1 VLTVQKSR
9 AVRRRLIQALLFL
22 MSLLT
27 LRSVHALATGTAWCL
42 WRCKALPARTAAI
55 NVALCLPELAPGEQ
69 ARLVRDSMAEDSKA
83 IFELGPLW
91 RWPVA
96 KVLAL
101 IEDGDGVA
109 ELRAALQR
117 RRGVIVIA
125 PHLGSW
131 EALAPALSRIAPMT
145 AMFTPGRMG
154 VDDLIRAAR
163 ERAGARLVA
172 GNRLGVM
179 ALARTLSSGGMIC
192 VLPDQDPGRGG
203 GMFAPF
209 FGVETYTMKLLSRLA
224 MLSGAPG
231 FVVWCERLPEGR
243 GYVLHCQPAPEAL
256 SEGPLARSVTA
267 LNQAVEAE
275 VRRAPAQYLWSYK
288 RFRSRPDG
296 GPGPYPRSAARKN
309 AEASVPR
316 SH

>member
-1 VLTVQKSR
+1 VLTVQKKR
-9 AVRRRLIQALLFL
+9 AVRRRLVQALLFL
-22 MSLLT
+22 MSQLT
-27 LRSVHALATGTAWCL
+27 LRRAHALATGAAWCM
-42 WRCKALPARTAAI
+42 WRCKALPARTSAI
-55 NVALCLPELAPGEQ
+55 NVGLCLPELSPVEQ

-83 IFELGPLW
+83 VFELGPLW
-91 RWPVA
+91 RWPVE
-96 KVLAL
+96 KILAC
-101 IEDGDGVA
+101 IDDGDGVA
-109 ELRAALQR
+109 ELREALER
-117 RRGVIVIA
+117 RQGVIVIA

-131 EALAPALSRIAPMT
+131 EATGLALSRIAPMT

-154 VDDLIRAAR
+154 IDDLVRGAR

-172 GNRLGVM
+172 GNRHGVM
-179 ALARTLSSGGMIC
+179 ALARTLREGGMIG

-224 MLSGAPG
+224 MKSGAPG

-243 GYVLHCQPAPEAL
+243 GYVLHCRRAPDVL
-256 SEGPLARSVTA
+256 NEGPLSRSVAA

-296 GPGPYPRSAARKN
+296 GPGPYPRRASRKN

-316 SH
+316 PR

>member
-1 VLTVQKSR
+1 MQKKR
-9 AVRRRLIQALLFL
+9 TIRRRLTQALLFL
-22 MSLLT
+22 LSQLSL
-27 LRSVHALATGTAWCL
+27 RHAHALASGAAWCL

-55 NVALCLPELAPGEQ
+55 NVALCLPELTPGEQ
-69 ARLVRDSMAEDSKA
+69 TQLVRDSLAENGKA

-91 RWPVA
+91 RWPLD
-96 KVLAL
+96 KVLAV

-109 ELRAALQR
+109 ELRAAVQR
-117 RRGVIVIA
+117 QRGVIVIA

-131 EALAPALSRIAPMT
+131 EALGPALSRIAPMT

-154 VDDLIRAAR
+154 VDDPVRGAR
-163 ERAGARLVA
+163 ERAGARLVP
-172 GNRLGVM
+172 GNRHGVM
-179 ALARTLSSGGMIC
+179 ALARTLSKGGMIC

-203 GMFAPF
+203 GIFAPF
-209 FGVETYTMKLLSRLA
+209 FGIETYTMKLLSRLA
-224 MLSGAPG
+224 MRSSARG

-243 GYVLHCQPAPEAL
+243 GFAMHCRAAPEAL
-256 SEGPLARSVTA
+256 CEGPLERSVAA
-267 LNQAVEAE
+267 LNHAVETE

-296 GPGPYPRSAARKN
+296 GAGPYPRRAARRN

-316 SH
+316 SR

>member
-1 VLTVQKSR
+1 MLPVQKKR
-9 AVRRRLIQALLFL
+9 AVRRRLIQGLLFL
-22 MSLLT
+22 MSQLS
-27 LRSVHALATGTAWCL
+27 LRRIHALATGAAWCL
-42 WRCKALPARTAAI
+42 WRCKALPARTSAI
-55 NVALCLPELAPGEQ
+55 NVALCLPELTPGEQ
-69 ARLVRDSMAEDSKA
+69 AHLVRASMVEDSKA

-91 RWPVA
+91 RWPVE
-96 KVLAL
+96 KLLAS

-109 ELRAALQR
+109 ELRAALERQ
-117 RRGVIVIA
+117 RGVIVIA

-172 GNRLGVM
+172 GDRHGVM
-179 ALARTLSSGGMIC
+179 ALARTLSKGGMIC

-203 GMFAPF
+203 GTFAPF

-224 MLSGAPG
+224 MKSGAPG

-243 GYVLHCQPAPEAL
+243 GYVLHCQRAPDAL
-256 SEGPLARSVTA
+256 NEGPLERSVVA
-267 LNQAVEAE
+267 LNQVVEAE
-275 VRRAPAQYLWSYK
+275 VRRAPSQYLWSYK

-296 GPGPYPRSAARKN
+296 GPGPYPRRAARKN

-316 SH
+316 AR